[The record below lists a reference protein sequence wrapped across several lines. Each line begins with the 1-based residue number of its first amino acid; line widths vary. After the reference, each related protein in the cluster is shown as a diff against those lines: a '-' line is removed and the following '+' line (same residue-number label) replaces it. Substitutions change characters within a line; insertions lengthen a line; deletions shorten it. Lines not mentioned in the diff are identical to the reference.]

1 MGLPPDSPY
10 LSTDPHALYQVWQIR
25 ITAVVCSGMSIMT
38 SLVAFYWFFRMNK
51 LFRHRWV
58 LLFSVP
64 KDLADRT
71 ERLIMLL
78 VYGDVIRSGW
88 YFIFAVYS
96 LVLGTVK
103 TESPFCQ
110 ASGFFIQYGTETSG
124 EC

>member
-1 MGLPPDSPY
+1 
-10 LSTDPHALYQVWQIR
+10 
-25 ITAVVCSGMSIMT
+25 
-38 SLVAFYWFFRMNK
+38 
-51 LFRHRWV
+51 
-58 LLFSVP
+58 VP
-64 KDLADRT
+64 QDLADRT
-71 ERLIMLL
+71 ERLVMLL

-103 TESPFCQ
+103 TESRFCQ